1 MGRGVHMGWSEAGT
15 FVFRVFLVQG
25 CPVLN
30 LLGKPWS
37 ACLRRWALARALAG
51 AGRGSDAGVLRVTQS
66 LGWRALLYFRLQAL
80 RTCDASQAFPR
91 ASKRSPSG
99 STGLETNVSASV
111 LL

>member
-37 ACLRRWALARALAG
+37 AVPASVGARSRAR
-51 AGRGSDAGVLRVTQS
+51 GRGPGGSDAVSYAYKS
-66 LGWRALLYFRLQAL
+66 LVKSTLCDFRLDHLEFAT
-80 RTCDASQAFPR
+80 RRRPPR
-91 ASKRSPSG
+91 ASRR
-99 STGLETNVSASV
+99 GLRAGPPD
-111 LL
+111 